1 MIGKW
6 IGALLIVAGCGAVG
20 FSVASNHRRTEAGLR
35 QLLDALM
42 YMESELNFRL
52 TPLPD
57 LCRLT
62 GVSQKNGV
70 GEAFL
75 QLSQAMENRHSPDVT
90 LCVQKMM
97 SEVELPKLVQE
108 GFQLLGT
115 SLGRFDLEGQ
125 VKGIHQV
132 QDYCRRELETMGKN
146 REERLRSY
154 QTLGLCA
161 GAALAILF
169 V

>member
-6 IGALLIVAGCGAVG
+6 IGAMLVIAGCGAVG
-20 FSVASNHRRTEAGLR
+20 FSVASGYRKAEAGLR
-35 QLLDALM
+35 QLMDALG
-42 YMESELNFRL
+42 YMESELAFRM

-62 GVSQKNGV
+62 GNAQKNPV
-70 GEAFL
+70 GRAFAI
-75 QLSQAMENRHSPDVT
+75 LSQGLERQVSPDVT
-90 LCVQKMM
+90 ACVQEML
-97 SEVELPKLVQE
+97 SQVELPKSVQE
-108 GFQLLGT
+108 GFRKLGT

-125 VKGIHQV
+125 IKGLQQV
-132 QDYCRRELETMGKN
+132 RDDCRRELENMSLN

>member
-20 FSVASNHRRTEAGLR
+20 FSVASNHRRAEDGLR
-35 QLLDALM
+35 QLNNALS
-42 YMESELNFRL
+42 YMESELSFRL

-62 GVSQKNGV
+62 GASQKNGV
-70 GEAFL
+70 GQAFL
-75 QLSQAMENRHSPDVT
+75 RLSHAMENRQSPDVA
-90 LCVQKMM
+90 LCVQEML
-97 SEVELPKLVQE
+97 SEVELPKPVQE
-108 GFQLLGT
+108 GFRQLGT
-115 SLGRFDLEGQ
+115 SLGRFDLMGQ
-125 VKGIHQV
+125 VNGIQQV
-132 QDYCRRELETMGKN
+132 QDYCCRELESMVQN

>member
-42 YMESELNFRL
+42 YMESELNYRL

-57 LCRLT
+57 LCRST
-62 GVSQKNGV
+62 GNANTHKVGQAFIKLSTALNNQSSAHVS
-70 GEAFL
+70 
-75 QLSQAMENRHSPDVT
+75 S
-90 LCVQKMM
+90 CVEKILL
-97 SEVELPKLVQE
+97 EVDLPKLVQE
-108 GFQLLGT
+108 GFRLLGT

-125 VKGIHQV
+125 VKGIQQV

>member
-6 IGALLIVAGCGAVG
+6 IGAILVIAGCGGAG
-20 FSVASNHRRTEAGLR
+20 FSVASNHRKTESGLR
-35 QLLDALM
+35 KLVEALA
-42 YMESELNFRL
+42 YMESELSFRL

-62 GVSQKNGV
+62 GIAHKNAV
-70 GEAFL
+70 GRALL
-75 QLSQAMENRHSPDVT
+75 QLAQELESQISPDVSACVYGM
-90 LCVQKMM
+90 LCKA
-97 SEVELPKLVQE
+97 ELPKPVQE
-108 GFQLLGT
+108 GFRLLGT

-125 VKGIHQV
+125 VKGLQQV
-132 QDYCRRELETMGKN
+132 QDYCRRELENMSQN
-146 REERLRSY
+146 REARLRSY

-169 V
+169 I

>member
-6 IGALLIVAGCGAVG
+6 IGAMLVIAGCGAVG
-20 FSVASNHRRTEAGLR
+20 FSMASSHRRTELGLR
-35 QLLDALM
+35 HLMDALA
-42 YMESELNFRL
+42 YMESELSFRL

-62 GVSQKNGV
+62 GKAQKNGV
-70 GEAFL
+70 GQAFL
-75 QLSQAMENRHSPDVT
+75 TLSQELESQISPDVSACVHGM
-90 LCVQKMM
+90 LCKA
-97 SEVELPKLVQE
+97 ELPKPIQE
-108 GFQLLGT
+108 AFRQLGT

-125 VKGIHQV
+125 LKGLGQV
-132 QDYCRRELETMGKN
+132 QDFCRRELGKLSRH

-169 V
+169 I